1 MSSLCGNIKN
11 IKVNDFVFLKIDIF
25 GPENPKVLPLPTIHS
40 EVRQQLKCYF
50 QTNYLCNHGNEIIK
64 LHKKV

>member
-40 EVRQQLKCYF
+40 
-50 QTNYLCNHGNEIIK
+50 
-64 LHKKV
+64 